1 MKFVALHKS
10 KQKQISISMT
20 FCAWQILVLV
30 CFGQGPEQIK
40 QPGIVAIGQSL
51 SFDHPDASFVE
62 SLIKTGLYDIAIE
75 TCRDRYSMA
84 AGIQSEAAAQWSLLE
99 MQSVAAKTAAN
110 PSIIDDP
117 ASAVKLLEANQ
128 EILLRNAESS
138 RFYWLKQQQQ
148 WCRWHVLRRMQAAFI
163 AVPARKAIRE
173 WSLATIRDC
182 LEELEALQ
190 LLVSKA
196 PTRGK
201 SNNKL
206 DPTTEQWSS
215 LTNEILLLQTDF
227 LLLRALYYPAK
238 STERIAAA
246 TEMTSAIDKAELRI
260 NEGWAGK
267 SNMELARFTA
277 LIHLERPAEALKGIK
292 SLNQRLTQSVE
303 GKPKQINRWGLRIA
317 SLAAEA
323 CRNLGNID
331 ESNQWLDSV
340 GGWTVA
346 PEIAIEHFANL
357 VAAPKGQTTSELQ
370 LKKAMQVKN
379 EIAIKFGSYW
389 QQRADAIL
397 VANNLFG
404 SNDSATSIQT
414 SSSLKVELLRTEAKQ
429 LSSAK
434 RWDEALEKLSQAEL
448 SAASAG
454 NEAISLDVAIE
465 AAAVLYAIGRKELS
479 ECEFHR
485 AAISYSKQPKAPDAA
500 IMSIWSFDQAIRVD
514 ADASA
519 LNPAEEAAALKQQIY
534 RGRLMDI
541 VKTWPDTPQADV
553 AFEKLD
559 RLYLLTDQLSDLVS
573 LWSKRLAITKQSAL
587 DSEANP
593 KPWSDFD
600 RALSRFA
607 LVSTAT
613 QDAWYDHSI
622 YVSGT
627 MRKLQSSL
635 HELQAKLLEKADP
648 NDRVAVQSILSAI
661 SEAGRWPS
669 PIAGTSNIRTHSD
682 SRSPAV
688 SFLSQS
694 IAGMPSAFLPDD
706 AQPVSNIAMVW
717 TTAELEFQRVVGNG
731 TRKSNDQT
739 ELAGLRFYVDRL
751 SGFERQEKKLLSG
764 SIGPSQSI
772 QFGRSMQ
779 LYRAA
784 IQCWSGDLDVGQAA
798 FKVAIASEPTSP
810 WWSYRTARVFQ
821 TLSGRR
827 EQAIQQ
833 FRQLAK
839 GFPAGS
845 EVWMEARARTVQTM
859 RSMGDIKRAKELT
872 EIVFATYPGAVGEW
886 HSRFDQ

>member
-10 KQKQISISMT
+10 KPKQISISMT
-20 FCAWQILVLV
+20 FCALQILVLV
-30 CFGQGPEQIK
+30 CLGQGLEQIK
-40 QPGIVAIGQSL
+40 QPGLVAIGQSL
-51 SFDHPDASFVE
+51 TLDHPDASFVE
-62 SLIKTGLYDIAIE
+62 SLIKTGLYDVAIE
-75 TCRDRYSMA
+75 TCRDRYRMA
-84 AGIQSEAAAQWSLLE
+84 VGIQSEAAAQWSLLE
-99 MQSVAAKTAAN
+99 MQSVAAKAAAN

-128 EILLRNAESS
+128 EILDRSAESS

-148 WCRWHVLRRMQAAFI
+148 WCRWHVLRRMQTAYI

-190 LLVSKA
+190 LLVYKA
-196 PTRGK
+196 PVRGK
-201 SNNKL
+201 STNKL

-215 LTNEILLLQTDF
+215 LTNEIFLLQTDF
-227 LLLRALYYPAK
+227 LLLRVLYYPAK

-246 TEMTSAIDKAELRI
+246 TEMTTAIDKAELRI

-267 SNMELARFTA
+267 PNMELARYTA
-277 LIHLERPAEALKGIK
+277 WIHLERPAEALKGIK
-292 SLNQRLTQSVE
+292 SLNQRLIQSID
-303 GKPKQINRWGLRIA
+303 GKPKQTSRWALRIA

-331 ESNQWLDSV
+331 ESNQWLKSV

-357 VAAPKGQTTSELQ
+357 VAAPKGQATSESQ
-370 LKKAMQVKN
+370 LTRAMQVKN
-379 EIAIKFGSYW
+379 EIGIKFGSYW

-397 VANNLFG
+397 VANDLFG
-404 SNDSATSIQT
+404 SNESTTSIQN
-414 SSSLKVELLRTEAKQ
+414 SSLLKVELLRTEAKQ

-434 RWDEALEKLSQAEL
+434 RWDEAIEKLSQAEL

-465 AAAVLYAIGRKELS
+465 AAAVLFAIGRKELS

-514 ADASA
+514 ANASG
-519 LNPAEEAAALKQQIY
+519 LNPTEEAAARKQQIY

-541 VKTWPDTPQADV
+541 LNTWPNTPQADV
-553 AFEKLD
+553 AFAKLD
-559 RLYLLTDQLSDLVS
+559 RLYLLTDQLSDLLS
-573 LWSKRLAITKQSAL
+573 LWSKRLDITKKSAL
-587 DSEANP
+587 DFEPNP
-593 KPWSDFD
+593 KPWSDYD
-600 RALSRFA
+600 QALSRLA

-622 YVSGT
+622 YVSET
-627 MRKLQSSL
+627 MRKLQPSL
-635 HELQAKLLEKADP
+635 HELRTKLLEKAAP
-648 NDRVAVQSILSAI
+648 IDRVAVQSILSAI
-661 SEAGRWPS
+661 SEAGRWPAS
-669 PIAGTSNIRTHSD
+669 VAGATNFQSNSV
-682 SRSPAV
+682 SYSPAV
-688 SFLSQS
+688 SLLSQV
-694 IAGMPSAFLPDD
+694 IAGMPSTFLPDD
-706 AQPVSNIAMVW
+706 AQPASNIAMVW
-717 TTAELEFQRVVGNG
+717 STAELEFQRIIGNG

-739 ELAGLRFYVDRL
+739 ELANLQLVVDRL
-751 SGFERQEKKLLSG
+751 SGFERQEKKLLLG

-839 GFPAGS
+839 GFPTGS
-845 EVWMEARARTVQTM
+845 EAWLEARARTVQTM
-859 RSMGDIKRAKELT
+859 RSMGDIIRAKELT
-872 EIVFATYPGAVGEW
+872 DIVFATYPGAVSEW